1 MNKSLSP
8 AWKLSLAV
16 LVLSAWA
23 CGGSSAPSKP
33 SASVAPIPLGSDL
46 TQIDVCQAVP
56 QQDIEAVM
64 GRKLAAAPVPFNYYE
79 TAGSSGCWYEAA
91 KDSNGEA
98 HFGYV
103 VFTPIDA
110 YNSQPL
116 YQNKAVSGFGQ
127 EAYFNN
133 GADARQLWV
142 KVNDNAAF
150 VVAFGDVAR
159 EDGAQQ
165 IAQLVLAAIK

>member
-1 MNKSLSP
+1 MNKSLFP
-8 AWKLSLAV
+8 VWMLSLTA
-16 LVLSAWA
+16 LILSALA

-33 SASVAPIPLGSDL
+33 AAPVAPITLGSDL
-46 TQIDVCQAVP
+46 TQINVCQAVP

-64 GRKLAAAPVPFNYYE
+64 GRKLATAPVSFDYYQ

-103 VFTPIDA
+103 VFTPVDA

-116 YQNKAVSGFGQ
+116 YQNKDVSGFGQ

-142 KVNDNAAF
+142 KLNDNAAF
-150 VVAFGDVAR
+150 VVAFGDVPR

-165 IAQLVLAAIK
+165 IARLVLAAIK